1 MELVLP
7 VVATVAE
14 CDWATTADPD
24 GKVVR

>member
-14 CDWATTADPD
+14 CDWATTDPD